1 MAFAHFIAGRYGES
15 LACTQAAV
23 RLRPNLQIA
32 NCLAAASA
40 ALAGRP
46 DEARKATE
54 RLLQLNPTLHVAGA
68 PSLQMIRRPEDLAR
82 WTNGLRLA
90 GLPE

>member
-46 DEARKATE
+46 AGARRATE
-54 RLLQLNPTLHVAGA
+54 RLLRQY
-68 PSLQMIRRPEDLAR
+68 PSLRVADTLVTRRIRRPDDIER
-82 WTNGLRLA
+82 WTNGLRKA